1 MDENSTVG
9 EVVPADR
16 LPDRLPGMG
25 PLLTAHAKDERALR
39 VWSAGLVVMIKRA
52 GGEDGLLDE
61 VTDDLLEG
69 CSLRVV
75 AEHRGV
81 RVGELA
87 RFLAANEAA
96 YRGMLMVKADL
107 LAHET
112 LAIADEGGVEDVA
125 HRKLKIDTRWKLL
138 SRWDRQTYGDEKAAV
153 QVDTQI
159 TIIHESA

>member
-9 EVVPADR
+9 KVVPVE
-16 LPDRLPGMG
+16 RLPGMG
-25 PLLTAHAKDERALR
+25 PYLTAHAKDERALR
-39 VWSAGLVVMIKRA
+39 VWSAGLVVLIKRA

-69 CSLRVV
+69 CSLRGI

-87 RFLAANEAA
+87 RFLGANEAA
-96 YRGMLMVKADL
+96 YRSMLMVKADL
-107 LAHET
+107 IAHES
-112 LAIADEGGVEDVA
+112 LEIADSGGVEDVA
-125 HRKLKIDTRWKLL
+125 HRKLRIDTRFRLAKSWNKPV
-138 SRWDRQTYGDEKAAV
+138 YGDEKAAV